1 MDMHATEPATAT
13 TLADLIGW
21 QVQREQHRPLL
32 TVYDDVTGGRTEL
45 SYATADNW
53 ASKTANLLAEEFDL
67 APAASL
73 ALDVDGH
80 WTTAVLVL
88 ACWKLG
94 AAVHVSAAA
103 PASALVCRH
112 ESRIGGETPGPT
124 LIVGDGLRAEP
135 TGDVPT
141 GEHVVLLGEDV
152 HAFADDYDD
161 PAVDAATP
169 ALVTPS
175 TTLDQAA
182 MVADAAQW
190 RAILGDGARVGLAA
204 RLDRTE
210 ALGLFAGVIAA
221 SGSVVVHRPPP
232 EDLPVGRWRTER
244 VTVVVGDAG
253 TADPGDTTGMSDIPF
268 VPLRSPTDG
277 QMATSG

>member
-169 ALVTPS
+169 AL
-175 TTLDQAA
+175 
-182 MVADAAQW
+182 
-190 RAILGDGARVGLAA
+190 GLAT

-221 SGSVVVHRPPP
+221 SGSIVVHRPPP